1 MVLLTLE
8 EPEICKAVFVYF
20 SIFSLLPLFY
30 FPQLSNF
37 EPNGKKSNNDD
48 DVCAQSC
55 STLCYPMNCS
65 PWGSSVQGI
74 SQARILEWVA
84 ISYSRGSSRLRDLIL
99 RELRS
104 HILCGAAKKKKT
116 LNLSSVPSSLYH
128 LGESKGNRLS
138 KEAFDDTAE
147 RERTTAEMAY
157 TCNFARKIFLWTMR
171 IQQNVAGLN
180 YYILKGYILKSGP
193 KWTI

>member
-1 MVLLTLE
+1 MLLTLE

-65 PWGSSVQGI
+65 PRGSSVQGI

-84 ISYSRGSSRLRDLIL
+84 ISYSRGSSRLRDLT
-99 RELRS
+99 LRS
-104 HILCGAAKKKKT
+104 HILCGAAKKKKKKHSIWPLCPVVCIT
-116 LNLSSVPSSLYH
+116 WENLKAIDYPKRH
-128 LGESKGNRLS
+128 LMTQQKERGLQQKWPILEILQGKISYEPWEYNR
-138 KEAFDDTAE
+138 
-147 RERTTAEMAY
+147 M
-157 TCNFARKIFLWTMR
+157 
-171 IQQNVAGLN
+171 
-180 YYILKGYILKSGP
+180 
-193 KWTI
+193 